1 MIFLYRPL
9 FRNLDIFIIRRM
21 LPRMRLKSFSQNQF
35 MERLLQLV
43 DPLCEVGGLNL
54 YFEFSAIED

>member
-1 MIFLYRPL
+1 
-9 FRNLDIFIIRRM
+9 M
-21 LPRMRLKSFSQNQF
+21 LPRMRLKSFSKNQF